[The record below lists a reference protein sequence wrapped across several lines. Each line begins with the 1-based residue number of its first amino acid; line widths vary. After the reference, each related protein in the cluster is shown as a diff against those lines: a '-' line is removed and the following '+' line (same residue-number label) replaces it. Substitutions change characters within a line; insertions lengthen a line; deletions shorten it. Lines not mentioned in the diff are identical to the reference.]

1 MNSFCTRLLTL
12 ETVDTKLVSM
22 VSRGNDMRQ
31 AVLDLAYRKFA
42 EHGFKKVTIDEIA
55 SQLGISKKTVYKLF
69 SSKEE
74 ILREVV
80 MRKMN
85 SLLEIFTKIQNMKI
99 PVVEKIQAIS
109 EVVGT
114 NIDDHWQK
122 ILIELRNNVPVLF
135 KEIDN
140 IIQGRLALGWQ
151 ELFVDGQRSGWIRKD
166 IDPVVFTTAYVGVVR
181 ELMKVDFLARH
192 TLSESEVPKQVFK
205 IFTEGILTQKG
216 RKR

>member
-1 MNSFCTRLLTL
+1 
-12 ETVDTKLVSM
+12 M
-22 VSRGNDMRQ
+22 VSKGDNTRQ
-31 AVLDLAYRKFA
+31 AVLDLAYAKFA

-55 SQLGISKKTVYKLF
+55 SELQISKKTVYKLF
-69 SSKEE
+69 SSKEA

-80 MRKMN
+80 MAKMN
-85 SLLEIFTKIQNMKI
+85 SLLEMFTRIQQMKV

-114 NIDDHWQK
+114 NIDERWQK
-122 ILIELRNNVPVLF
+122 ILIELRNHAPALF
-135 KEIDN
+135 KEIDH

-151 ELFVDGQRSGWIRKD
+151 ELFADGQRSGWIRKD
-166 IDPVVFTTAYVGVVR
+166 IDPVVFTTAYVGVIR